1 VSRILWLILLALF
14 LVANPAAS
22 MPEAPAA
29 KGFSFRAEAEAA
41 GEYILLKDL
50 AELSPEMAQRYG
62 HVLVWTAPPPGQI
75 YTLTREF
82 LCYRLTQLGLG
93 GFFED
98 AAVPP
103 AIQVRQ
109 TGAPLTKE
117 KVADAFRRYILG
129 HTHWP
134 DNQVR
139 IEVSP
144 LEEVVIAPDKE
155 VVLEVLPSK
164 TSRLTGDVTLEMAL
178 LRQGQIIKRFKVAG
192 QVALELAV
200 VCAAKPLSPQAAI
213 GPDDIRLARRDVT
226 GLAAD
231 EFFVSLDQVVGRMVS
246 RPLNPQEMV
255 TQRHLSHQPI
265 INRGDEVTVVLDDNG
280 LAITTKGVA
289 REPGYPGRS
298 IRMLNPRSKKEF
310 QAQVVDAK
318 TVKVTL

>member
-1 VSRILWLILLALF
+1 MFLLLA
-14 LVANPAAS
+14 AKPAAS
-22 MPEAPAA
+22 TPEAPAT
-29 KGFSFRAEAEAA
+29 KGVSFRTQAEAA
-41 GEYILLKDL
+41 GEYIFLKDV
-50 AELSPEMAQRYG
+50 AELSPEMAQRCG
-62 HVLVWTAPPPGQI
+62 QVLVWTAPPPGQI

-82 LCYRLTQLGLG
+82 ICYRLTQLGLG

-109 TGAPLTKE
+109 TGVALTKE
-117 KVADAFRRYILG
+117 QVAEAFRRYILG

-134 DNQVR
+134 DNQVC

-144 LEEVVIAPDKE
+144 LEEAVIAPDKD

-164 TSRLTGDVTLEMAL
+164 NSRLTGDVTLEMAL
-178 LRQGQIIKRFKVAG
+178 LRQGQIIKRFRVTGK
-192 QVALELAV
+192 VALELAV
-200 VCAAKPLSPQAAI
+200 VCAAKPLAPQTAI
-213 GPDDIRLARRDVT
+213 SPDDVHLARRDVT

-231 EFFVSLDQVVGRMVS
+231 EFFVSVDQVVGRLVS
-246 RPLNPQEMV
+246 RPLGLQEMV
-255 TQRHLSHQPI
+255 TQRHLSNQPI

-298 IRMLNPRSKKEF
+298 IRMLNPKSKKEF